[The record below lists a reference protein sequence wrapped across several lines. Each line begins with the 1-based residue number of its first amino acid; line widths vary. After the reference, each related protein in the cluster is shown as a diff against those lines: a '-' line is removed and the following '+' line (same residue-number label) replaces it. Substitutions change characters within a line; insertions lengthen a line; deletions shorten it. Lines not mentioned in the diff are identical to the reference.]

1 MSLPVTTPVIS
12 AIVLVR
18 KQSAP
23 LKNDMRAT
31 IEPLKSSS
39 PSRYLA
45 FYSEPHYISSIRVVS
60 LLRSNSLRLLNFTV
74 ALISRGTMMPSG
86 SNSNK

>member
-1 MSLPVTTPVIS
+1 MSLPVTIPVIS
-12 AIVLVR
+12 AIALVR

-45 FYSEPHYISSIRVVS
+45 FNSEPDYSSSIRVIS
-60 LLRSNSLRLLNFTV
+60 LLRSNSFKLLNFTV
-74 ALISRGTMMPSG
+74 ALISLGIMMPSG